1 MNESLPN
8 DVVSEFGVS
17 DVVRDE
23 VLLLFCIKVVAPS
36 LLLDVRWSKGGDV
49 GIGDDTTVDIGSTN
63 FPSAINFNIACGI
76 LNPYSFCN
84 IISLCLKC
92 ISKHLF
98 FFDLIC
104 CLTLALEVSLYPHL
118 PQYALVFLLLLFGK
132 QRATISSPFVGLLL
146 ILLCILIICILR
158 SRSNLD
164 ALTLPLIH
172 LLALKC
178 SRSVSSLIVKFF
190 VLLTFVQINN
200 QPVY

>member
-1 MNESLPN
+1 M
-8 DVVSEFGVS
+8 
-17 DVVRDE
+17 

-49 GIGDDTTVDIGSTN
+49 GIGDDATVDMGSTN
-63 FPSAINFNIACGI
+63 FPSDIDFNIACGI

-98 FFDLIC
+98 FFDSIC
-104 CLTLALEVSLYPHL
+104 CLTLAGVSLYPHL
-118 PQYALVFLLLLFGK
+118 TQYALLNILLLFGK
-132 QRATISSPFVGLLL
+132 QIATISSPFVGLLL
-146 ILLCILIICILR
+146 ILLYILIICMLR

-164 ALTLPLIH
+164 ALTLPLVH

-178 SRSVSSLIVKFF
+178 SRSVSSLILKLVF
-190 VLLTFVQINN
+190 VLLTFVLHWVHIG
-200 QPVY
+200 PTKVCLI